1 MVVRSEIATADVG
14 AVSAQCPFPK
24 AGARM
29 TAPEMHFPPS

>member
-1 MVVRSEIATADVG
+1 MVVRSEIAAAGVR

-29 TAPEMHFPPS
+29 TAPAMHFPPS